1 MKRGVKV
8 FKRTKAAPSLAKKG
22 AAKKAAAAGKKKN
35 VPVSEPKNR
44 RIEKK
49 AAAVAKEEEEEEE
62 AMSASSDEESFGAM
76 AKFDIEG
83 GDESGAED
91 DQLSEAEMSNDED
104 EEEEEEAVPDHGGR
118 LISDENQS
126 WLKPT
131 KETMRQLKEQE
142 RKKKQQ
148 AKKGKDLLGSDDE
161 DEDEEESEFPEHGD
175 DFGSDDEGEEEEKE
189 EEEEEE
195 EDEDDD
201 DDDDDD
207 LSSSDDDEE
216 DDGNPLTRFEKASRK
231 LEKKQRRMAK
241 EADEEMQMNIAQQQK
256 FTLPSGAAL
265 PEGAAPPPEDVT
277 IVNERIQAIVRILS
291 NWSSAKDREPE
302 KTRQDYMEQLVRDLA
317 RYHNASE
324 WFVERILSLF
334 SVSEAMEFLES
345 IESPRPTTLRTNA
358 LKVRRRD
365 LAQVLINRGVNLD
378 PIPWSKVGLV
388 VYDSQVPIGA
398 TPEYLAGHYML
409 QSAASFMPVM
419 ALAPQPG
426 EKVLDMCAAPGGKTT
441 HLASLMR
448 NSGTLVANDSSAERL
463 LALIAN
469 VHRMGVRNSII
480 SNYDGRLFPKVMSGF
495 DRVLVDAPCSGLGVV
510 SRDPSIKVNK
520 TEDDVRLCARVQ
532 KELLLAAI
540 DSVDCASKTG
550 GFIVYST
557 CSITVEENEAVID
570 YALKSRDVRVVPAGL
585 EIGTPGFV
593 NWREHRFHPSLK
605 EARRYYPHVHN
616 LDGFFVCKLQ
626 KLSNKKY
633 TKKYTKADEKEE
645 QRQHQ
650 EMVRRKKEKAANG
663 DDDGSDDDDKKKAS
677 PAESTKK
684 GKKQQK
690 QQQKKAGAK
699 RGRDS
704 SEAKQ
709 EHPAK
714 KARKQGPGAHRV
726 NKKKQAQLKQR
737 SSPANRGVNRS
748 GVKKPQQQK

>member
-8 FKRTKAAPSLAKKG
+8 FKRAKAAPSLAKKG
-22 AAKKAAAAGKKKN
+22 AAKQAAGKKKA
-35 VPVSEPKNR
+35 PVSEPKNR

-49 AAAVAKEEEEEEE
+49 AAAVAKEEEESEEE
-62 AMSASSDEESFGAM
+62 EASSDEESFGAM

-91 DQLSEAEMSNDED
+91 DQLSEAGEDDDDNNSEAEED
-104 EEEEEEAVPDHGGR
+104 EEVPDHGGR
-118 LISDENQS
+118 LISDENKS

-142 RKKKQQ
+142 RKKK
-148 AKKGKDLLGSDDE
+148 GKDLLGSDDDE
-161 DEDEEESEFPEHGD
+161 EGEDEEDEFPEHGD
-175 DFGSDDEGEEEEKE
+175 DFGSDEDEDEEKDD
-189 EEEEEE
+189 EE

-207 LSSSDDDEE
+207 DDSDEDDED

-265 PEGAAPPPEDVT
+265 PEGSAPPPEDVT

-291 NWSSAKDREPE
+291 NWATAKDREPD
-302 KTRQDYMEQLVRDLA
+302 KTRQDYLAQLVRDLA

-324 WFVERILSLF
+324 WFVEKILSLF
-334 SVSEAMEFLES
+334 SVGEAMEFLES
-345 IESPRPTTLRTNA
+345 IESARPTTLRTNA

-510 SRDPSIKVNK
+510 SRDPSIKINK

-550 GFIVYST
+550 GFVVYST

-633 TKKYTKADEKEE
+633 TKQHTKADEKEE
-645 QRQHQ
+645 QRKHQ
-650 EMVRRKKEKAANG
+650 EMVRRKKEKAERG
-663 DDDGSDDDDKKKAS
+663 EEDDDDDDHEEEVVEEEKEETA
-677 PAESTKK
+677 TTGKK
-684 GKKQQK
+684 GRKPQQK
-690 QQQKKAGAK
+690 QQKGGAK
-699 RGRDS
+699 RGRG
-704 SEAKQ
+704 EGKPQ
-709 EHPAK
+709 GQQPASK
-714 KARKQGPGAHRV
+714 KARKQGPASHKV
-726 NKKKQAQLKQR
+726 NKKRQAQLKQR
-737 SSPANRGVNRS
+737 ASPANRGVNRS
-748 GVKKPQQQK
+748 GAKKTQ

>member
-8 FKRTKAAPSLAKKG
+8 FKRAKAAPSFKKKG
-22 AAKKAAAAGKKKN
+22 VAKKAAAAGKKKA
-35 VPVSEPKNR
+35 PVFEPKNR

-49 AAAVAKEEEEEEE
+49 AAAVAKEEEDEDEE
-62 AMSASSDEESFGAM
+62 ANSASSDEESFGAM

-91 DQLSEAEMSNDED
+91 EQLSEAEMGDSAAEEEEDED
-104 EEEEEEAVPDHGGR
+104 EEVPDHGGR

-131 KETMRQLKEQE
+131 KETVRQLKEQE
-142 RKKKQQ
+142 RKKQ
-148 AKKGKDLLGSDDE
+148 AKKGKDLLGSDD
-161 DEDEEESEFPEHGD
+161 DEDEESEFPEHGD
-175 DFGSDDEGEEEEKE
+175 DFGSDDDDDDKE
-189 EEEEEE
+189 EEEE
-195 EDEDDD
+195 EDDD

-207 LSSSDDDEE
+207 NLSSSDDDEDDE
-216 DDGNPLTRFEKASRK
+216 DDDGNPLTRFEKASRK

-265 PEGAAPPPEDVT
+265 PEGAAAPPEDVT

-291 NWSSAKDREPE
+291 NWSSAKDREPD

-324 WFVERILSLF
+324 WFVEKILSLF
-334 SVSEAMEFLES
+334 SVGEAMEFLES

-540 DSVDCASKTG
+540 DSVDCTSKTG
-550 GFIVYST
+550 GFVVYST

-645 QRQHQ
+645 QRKHE
-650 EMVRRKKEKAANG
+650 EMVRRKKEKAAR
-663 DDDGSDDDDKKKAS
+663 GSDDDDAEKQSSDSEKAT
-677 PAESTKK
+677 ATTTGKK
-684 GKKQQK
+684 GKKPQQ
-690 QQQKKAGAK
+690 KAGAK
-699 RGRDS
+699 RGRG
-704 SEAKQ
+704 EAKQ
-709 EHPAK
+709 ERPAK
-714 KARKQGPGAHRV
+714 KARKQGPPAAHRV
-726 NKKKQAQLKQR
+726 NKKKQTQLKQR

-748 GVKKPQQQK
+748 GVKKPQQQQRK